1 MGCTFSTILAAVVLT
16 TALAVP
22 AAAQET
28 VNFASVS
35 GRVTDPQGAV
45 IRGATVTAR
54 HAETNVTA
62 TTTTDVDGRFRF
74 PYLRVGPY
82 QIAARQPGFA
92 DTIRTL
98 TLSLG
103 AAYELPLSMRVGDVT
118 ANLTVTG
125 QATVLETARSQIA
138 GTLRRWKCRTCP

>member
-16 TALAVP
+16 TALAAP

-54 HAETNVTA
+54 HTETNVTRHDNDRRS
-62 TTTTDVDGRFRF
+62 TDAFAFR
-74 PYLRVGPY
+74 
-82 QIAARQPGFA
+82 I
-92 DTIRTL
+92 
-98 TLSLG
+98 
-103 AAYELPLSMRVGDVT
+103 
-118 ANLTVTG
+118 
-125 QATVLETARSQIA
+125 
-138 GTLRRWKCRTCP
+138 